1 MDANRAAQQLRREG
15 ETAEG
20 TRLDASRAAQ
30 QLRREGET
38 AEARQTRL
46 NANRAAQQL
55 KREGESAEGVSP
67 VCAYE
72 LHVLCNT
79 YRDS

>member
-1 MDANRAAQQLRREG
+1 MAAQQLRREG
-15 ETAEG
+15 ETAEVRQ

-46 NANRAAQQL
+46 DA
-55 KREGESAEGVSP
+55 KKGG
-67 VCAYE
+67 
-72 LHVLCNT
+72 
-79 YRDS
+79 RDC